1 MILPIHFNLWVIYV
15 EYRIDNTFEL
25 LSQEEWDKYLDS
37 HLFKKMYIDPNSFS
51 VAQDFMSEIVFE
63 RQIRNYIR
71 QHNNKVGTLN
81 VSYALCR
88 HYFDKGIPDDPWFI
102 SPGEHGESIQYM
114 PKFKPKDWL
123 VRYWFSYFSEAVYF
137 KLFSIW
143 DSVVGLLNEF
153 YQMGHEED
161 LRFRSEVMKTLK
173 SQRNDIYQYMID
185 ILNEPLYK
193 EANMYRTRII
203 HGTTPNDVSSGLRI
217 KRNVD
222 TEVYDFDNDGK
233 ITKKKVKASLQ
244 ITDSVGEYTNTRT
257 IMDNI
262 EKFSIF
268 SGEKISKIIDM
279 IKTDTFHIK
288 Y

>member
-1 MILPIHFNLWVIYV
+1 M

-37 HLFKKMYIDPNSFS
+37 HLFKNMFIDPNSFS

-102 SPGEHGESIQYM
+102 SPGEHGESVQYM

-123 VRYWFSYFSEAVYF
+123 IRYWFSYFSEAVYF

-161 LRFRSEVMKTLK
+161 IRFRSKVMKTLK
-173 SQRNDIYQYMID
+173 SQRYDIAQYMED
-185 ILNEPLYK
+185 ILEEPIYK

-203 HGTTPNDVSSGLRI
+203 HGATPNDVSSGLRI
-217 KRNVD
+217 SRNIE
-222 TEVYDFDNDGK
+222 TEVYDFNNDGK
-233 ITKKKVKASLQ
+233 ITKKKVKASIQ
-244 ITDSVGEYTNTRT
+244 ITDSLGEYTNTRT
-257 IMDNI
+257 IMENI

-268 SGEKISKIIDM
+268 SGERISKIVDM

-288 Y
+288 L

>member
-1 MILPIHFNLWVIYV
+1 MIYV

-37 HLFKKMYIDPNSFS
+37 HLFKNMFIDPNSFS

-102 SPGEHGESIQYM
+102 SPGEHGESVQYM

-123 VRYWFSYFSEAVYF
+123 IRYWFSYFSEAVYF

-161 LRFRSEVMKTLK
+161 IRFRSKVMKTLK
-173 SQRNDIYQYMID
+173 SQRYDIAQYMED
-185 ILNEPLYK
+185 ILEEPIYK

-203 HGTTPNDVSSGLRI
+203 HGATPNDVSSGLRI
-217 KRNVD
+217 SRNIE
-222 TEVYDFDNDGK
+222 TEVYDFNNDGK
-233 ITKKKVKASLQ
+233 ITKKKVKASIQ
-244 ITDSVGEYTNTRT
+244 ITDSLGEYTNTRT
-257 IMDNI
+257 IMENI

-268 SGEKISKIIDM
+268 SGERISKIVDM

-288 Y
+288 L

>member
-1 MILPIHFNLWVIYV
+1 M

-37 HLFKKMYIDPNSFS
+37 YLFKKMYIDPDSFS
-51 VAQDFMSEIVFE
+51 VAEDFMSKMVFDNY
-63 RQIRNYIR
+63 IKNYIR

-102 SPGEHGESIQYM
+102 SPGEHGESVQYM

-123 VRYWFSYFSEAVYF
+123 IRYWFSYFSEAVYF

-161 LRFRSEVMKTLK
+161 LRFRSKVMKTLK
-173 SQRNDIYQYMID
+173 SQRNDIYQYMED
-185 ILNEPLYK
+185 ILNEPIYK

-217 KRNVD
+217 NRNVE

-233 ITKKKVKASLQ
+233 ITKKKVKASIQ

-268 SGEKISKIIDM
+268 SGEKISKIVDM

>member
-1 MILPIHFNLWVIYV
+1 LTNLWVIYV

-102 SPGEHGESIQYM
+102 SPGEHGESVQYM

-123 VRYWFSYFSEAVYF
+123 IRYWFSYFSEAVYF

-161 LRFRSEVMKTLK
+161 IRFRSKVMKTLK
-173 SQRNDIYQYMID
+173 SQRNDIYQYMEN
-185 ILNEPLYK
+185 ILKEPIYK

-217 KRNVD
+217 NRNIE
-222 TEVYDFDNDGK
+222 TEVYDFNNDGK
-233 ITKKKVKASLQ
+233 ITKKKVKASIQ
-244 ITDSVGEYTNTRT
+244 ITDSLGEYTNTRT
-257 IMDNI
+257 IMENI

-268 SGEKISKIIDM
+268 SGERISIIVDM

>member
-1 MILPIHFNLWVIYV
+1 VIYV

-102 SPGEHGESIQYM
+102 SPGEHGESVQYM

-123 VRYWFSYFSEAVYF
+123 IRYWFSYFSEAVYF

-161 LRFRSEVMKTLK
+161 IRFRSKVMKTLK
-173 SQRNDIYQYMID
+173 SQRYDIAQYMED
-185 ILNEPLYK
+185 ILEEPIYK

-203 HGTTPNDVSSGLRI
+203 HGATPNDVSSGLRI
-217 KRNVD
+217 SRNIE
-222 TEVYDFDNDGK
+222 TEVYDFNNDGK
-233 ITKKKVKASLQ
+233 ITKKKVKASIQ
-244 ITDSVGEYTNTRT
+244 ITDSLGEYTNTRT
-257 IMDNI
+257 IMENI

-268 SGEKISKIIDM
+268 SGERISKIVDM

-288 Y
+288 L